1 MCSWIVINYAW
12 SPIGVPTHSST
23 NPGDEILC
31 DLGRRHMK
39 QRYISGIRWVVR
51 ENGGQGRDGE
61 REVTWWGEGGVVWV
75 MCRKRR
81 GRPDREP
88 GVRTSESK
96 NRFQSKK
103 KLFLNLEM
111 SPFLRPLGALAFSS
125 SFFFFFLRFCYIKTS
140 WTVKMAMSGGIY
152 QMFTFKAF
160 AKENKMQ
167 NSHTLHKIIRRFIFQ
182 CVP

>member
-31 DLGRRHMK
+31 DLRRRHMK
-39 QRYISGIRWVVR
+39 QRYISGIRWGVR

-75 MCRKRR
+75 MCQKRR
-81 GRPDREP
+81 GGPDREP

-96 NRFQSKK
+96 NRFQSEKK
-103 KLFLNLEM
+103 VFLNLEI
-111 SPFLRPLGALAFSS
+111 SPFLRPLGALTF
-125 SFFFFFLRFCYIKTS
+125 SFFFFFFFWDFATLKHYELSKWWWVVAFIKCLHLKLLLRKIRCKI
-140 WTVKMAMSGGIY
+140 VIL
-152 QMFTFKAF
+152 FT
-160 AKENKMQ
+160 
-167 NSHTLHKIIRRFIFQ
+167 R
-182 CVP
+182 